1 MAKQKKEKQIPF
13 KQQVYEQMLTSQLY
27 GDQSPTSQANLD
39 KIQKSYN
46 EWQSNKETTA
56 RIQERYNAWLE
67 ERKKSQQP
75 SEPSSAGSG

>member
-39 KIQKSYN
+39 KIQKSTGLDLRVFEDAITFKIALMVVRYM
-46 EWQSNKETTA
+46 KYMETM
-56 RIQERYNAWLE
+56 EF
-67 ERKKSQQP
+67 
-75 SEPSSAGSG
+75 